1 MGIGPKWENRPKR
14 ERAASLGQ
22 VKANLPTILG
32 IVEEMFELQN
42 QSWYVG
48 LSGNGPK
55 WERA

>member
-1 MGIGPKWENRPKR
+1 MGLSGNGPKR

-42 QSWYVG
+42 QSW
-48 LSGNGPK
+48 
-55 WERA
+55 